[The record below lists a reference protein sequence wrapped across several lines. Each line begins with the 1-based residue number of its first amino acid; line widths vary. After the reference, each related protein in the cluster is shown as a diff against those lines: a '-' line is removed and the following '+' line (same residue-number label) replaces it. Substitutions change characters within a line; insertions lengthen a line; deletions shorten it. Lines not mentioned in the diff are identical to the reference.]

1 MKRTYVRRAGAAL
14 IAPVLA
20 FGVIAGT
27 TQSAQAAPN
36 SYAYSSVR
44 WLGDQ
49 LTNGL
54 VHYPDTGFGAYDD
67 YGLSID
73 VYLAL
78 HTLDTRAS
86 TATSIIDALKVD
98 PTLYTTGEAFADTG
112 SQYAGPTGK
121 LAAAAQL
128 EGDDPTSFGGHDLIS
143 ELDGLIGTTGASAGR
158 AVDTSTFGD
167 FSNAIGQSWDVR
179 ALAVAGSAK
188 AASATDYLL
197 KQQCDDGSVRVQ
209 ESDTQC
215 TTDHGTV
222 DGTAFAIQALEVA
235 KTAGQTGLQDD
246 IDSAVSW
253 LVADQ
258 AADGSYS
265 DGSIA
270 NTNSTGLA
278 AATLKSEGKDG
289 QAGNAA
295 AWIVSHEVTDAVA
308 DDTALTTELGA
319 IAFDQAGLDAGK
331 TDGIT
336 PATRDQWI
344 RATAQAAIGI
354 NALLPG
360 KALTVTAPSAFISG
374 GKKATVSVSGLAA
387 GEKFKI
393 SLSGSTA
400 VSGTASVAGA
410 GTASITT
417 ATTTANRVAT
427 VTGSRTSRIGTA
439 TVKVLGAKT
448 LAPKVR
454 YSTIKKGRTQTV
466 SVSGLAAHEP
476 VTVGY
481 GGKAIKH
488 STATASGT
496 FSYSF
501 KVGSTTGTKSV
512 SIRGA
517 FSNRHGSK
525 TFKVT

>member
-36 SYAYSSVR
+36 SYAYSSAR
-44 WLGDQ
+44 WLSDQ

-54 VHYPDTGFGAYDD
+54 VHNPNFGGFDD

-73 VYLAL
+73 IFLAL

-86 TATSIIDALKVD
+86 NATSVIDALEDD
-98 PTLYTTGEAFADTG
+98 PTLYTTGEAFDDVG
-112 SQYAGPTGK
+112 SQYAGATGK
-121 LAAAAQL
+121 LAAAVQL
-128 EGDDPTSFGGHDLIS
+128 EGDDATSFGGHNLLA
-143 ELDGLIGTTGASAGR
+143 ELEGLIATTGDGAGR
-158 AVDTSTFGD
+158 AVDVSTFGD
-167 FSNAIGQSWDVR
+167 SSNAIGQSWDVR

-188 AASATDYLL
+188 AVSATNYLL
-197 KQQCDDGSVRVQ
+197 KQQCDDGSVLVV

-215 TTDHGTV
+215 TTGHGTV

-278 AATLKSEGKDG
+278 AATLATEGKVG

-331 TDGIT
+331 IDGIT
-336 PATRDQWI
+336 DATRDQWT

-354 NALLPG
+354 NALLPA
-360 KALTVTAPSAFISG
+360 KSLTVTAPSAFISG
-374 GKKATVSVSGLAA
+374 GKKATVSVSGLTA

-393 SLSGSTA
+393 ALSGSTA
-400 VSGTASVAGA
+400 VSGTASAA
-410 GTASITT
+410 GTGSASITT
-417 ATTTANRVAT
+417 STSTANRVAT
-427 VTGSRTSRIGTA
+427 VTGSRTSRVGTA
-439 TVKVLGAKT
+439 TVKVVGAKT
-448 LAPKVR
+448 LAPKVK
-454 YSTIKKGRTQTV
+454 YSSIKKGKTQTV
-466 SVSGLAAHEP
+466 SITGLAAHEP
-476 VTVGY
+476 VAVGY

-488 STATASGT
+488 STASSTGT

-501 KVGSTTGTKSV
+501 KVGSSKGTKTV

-517 FSNRHGSK
+517 FTNRHGIK
-525 TFKVT
+525 TFKVS